1 MLPQIPTPFTMIGPV
16 NIRSFTFLL
25 ALAIVL
31 TLAAALFSQ
40 RHQWAPAAIFEAG
53 IIALLLGIA
62 GARLGHVLLHWDY
75 FVEHQSEILQLRQ
88 GGLNWHGA
96 LLGGWLGL
104 KGCRMVA
111 RWREINGP
119 WLTGAL
125 SFAIPI
131 FTLAAWRACISAF
144 CAYGREIETL
154 YGHPAWLADWAA
166 DIFTRIA
173 PRYNTASL
181 GTLLALRHVRCRRLS
196 ILAKGIR
203 AAPSVHPTGYTGG
216 RHVVHRRIAGR
227 HRNNF
232 RRSARRPVVGPDH
245 IACRYHRLPTRS
257 SVVSTVIPTFPK
269 SRGPLMANYDL
280 ILRNGN
286 IYDGSGAAP
295 IVGDLGIHSDRIV
308 YVGPALHDDARQ
320 EVDVSGLAVAP
331 GFINMLSWAVESLI
345 HDGRSQSDIRQGV
358 TLEVMGE
365 GFSFGP
371 LSDAMKAEKTR
382 GMLSNEDLHHEIEW
396 TTLGEYLEFLER
408 RGVSCNIASFVGTAT
423 LRIHQVGYGDRPP
436 TAAELAGMQALVR
449 EAMEEGAIGLSS
461 ALIYPPA
468 AYAKTDELIAL
479 ASVAA
484 EYDGLYICHLR
495 SEGALL
501 L

>member
-1 MLPQIPTPFTMIGPV
+1 MLPQIPAPFTMIGPV
-16 NIRSFTFLL
+16 NVRSFTFLL

-104 KGCRMVA
+104 RGCQMVA

-181 GTLLALRHVRCRRLS
+181 GTLLACGMFAVAGYLSWRKVSAPRRLAIQLA
-196 ILAKGIR
+196 ILAAGMWCIGGLRGDTVTIFAGQR
-203 AAPSVHPTGYTGG
+203 A
-216 RHVVHRRIAGR
+216 
-227 HRNNF
+227 
-232 RRSARRPVVGPDH
+232 DQW
-245 IACRYHRLPTRS
+245 L
-257 SVVSTVIPTFPK
+257 
-269 SRGPLMANYDL
+269 DL
-280 ILRNGN
+280 IILLVAIVAFLR
-286 IYDGSGAAP
+286 AP
-295 IVGDLGIHSDRIV
+295 V
-308 YVGPALHDDARQ
+308 
-320 EVDVSGLAVAP
+320 
-331 GFINMLSWAVESLI
+331 LSRPSSPPSPN
-345 HDGRSQSDIRQGV
+345 H
-358 TLEVMGE
+358 
-365 GFSFGP
+365 
-371 LSDAMKAEKTR
+371 
-382 GMLSNEDLHHEIEW
+382 EDPSWQI
-396 TTLGEYLEFLER
+396 TT
-408 RGVSCNIASFVGTAT
+408 
-423 LRIHQVGYGDRPP
+423 
-436 TAAELAGMQALVR
+436 
-449 EAMEEGAIGLSS
+449 
-461 ALIYPPA
+461 
-468 AYAKTDELIAL
+468 
-479 ASVAA
+479 
-484 EYDGLYICHLR
+484 
-495 SEGALL
+495 
-501 L
+501 